1 MADEIQFYFDEHFRT
16 AVIAGLRRRGIDI
29 LTVEEAGRR
38 SLPDVE
44 QLRDAAAL
52 GRVMVTHDQDYL
64 FLAADFQQRGED
76 HAGIAFADYDK
87 FSQSVGLLIRALQTL
102 HGVYTATDMKNHLE
116 YL

>member
-1 MADEIQFYFDEHFRT
+1 MADEIRYFFDEHFRT
-16 AVIAGLRRRGIDI
+16 AVIAGLRRRGIDL

-38 SLPDVE
+38 SLPDEE
-44 QLRDAAAL
+44 QLRFTASL

-87 FSQSVGLLIRALQTL
+87 FSQAVGPLIHALLTL